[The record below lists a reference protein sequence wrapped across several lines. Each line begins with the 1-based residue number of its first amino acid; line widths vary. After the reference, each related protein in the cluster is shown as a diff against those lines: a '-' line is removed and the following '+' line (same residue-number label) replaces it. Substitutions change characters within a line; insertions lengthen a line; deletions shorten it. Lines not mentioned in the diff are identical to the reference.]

1 MYQIA
6 KKNQNEQLQ
15 RTIKLYFDKQYTIQ
29 DWRAVFQEYALDDNL
44 IKPSY
49 VTNLNSIINAIKSKI
64 AQHPDVELFQD
75 NLKVVKEW
83 EAKYKNVQ
91 RELKERYDG

>member
-1 MYQIA
+1 M
-6 KKNQNEQLQ
+6 
-15 RTIKLYFDKQYTIQ
+15 
-29 DWRAVFQEYALDDNL
+29 
-44 IKPSY
+44 
-49 VTNLNSIINAIKSKI
+49 TNLNSIINAIKSKI